1 MKKKHY
7 LYMILGLAFGL
18 FVLPGV
24 SLWLGFPTPS
34 QGIAN
39 MFTAVLGESSVVND
53 LIAFSILGGFMAL
66 IILGASK
73 LVRKTEKSLNKSQRE
88 PETNTVFRSF

>member
-1 MKKKHY
+1 
-7 LYMILGLAFGL
+7 MILGLAFGL

-53 LIAFSILGGFMAL
+53 LIAFSILGVFMA
-66 IILGASK
+66 IIIFGASRLIK
-73 LVRKTEKSLNKSQRE
+73 KTEKSSL
-88 PETNTVFRSF
+88 